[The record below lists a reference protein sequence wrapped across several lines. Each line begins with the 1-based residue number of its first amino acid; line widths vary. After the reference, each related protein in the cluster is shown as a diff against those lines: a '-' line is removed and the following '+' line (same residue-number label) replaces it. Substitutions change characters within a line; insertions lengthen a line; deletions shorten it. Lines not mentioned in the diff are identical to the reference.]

1 MKTKTIKT
9 LTVTGLVAASLAL
22 PAFAQDFNARPEDV
36 NKQEKNYSPGVGQ
49 NFPLRVFWGDT
60 HLHTSYSTDAGMFGT
75 TLGPE
80 EAYRFARGEE
90 VVSNNGLKAKLRR
103 PLDFLVVADHAEVL
117 GLAPPR
123 WRPGRGNT
131 RARPGRRTPARAGG
145 KAEQAGTQLLAGR
158 RPELPP
164 ARVLGRHAPAH
175 GLFLRRRHARHH
187 ARAGGCLPFRA
198 RRGGHLHHR

>member
-117 GLAPPR
+117 GLAPLH
-123 WRPGRGNT
+123 PGGQP
-131 RARPGRRTPARAGG
+131 AAPG
-145 KAEQAGTQLLAGR
+145 QDAGR
-158 RPELPP
+158 NED
-164 ARVLGRHAPAH
+164 AAPGTRLHLAD
-175 GLFLRRRHARHH
+175 LVY
-187 ARAGGCLPFRA
+187 AGQVK
-198 RRGGHLHHR
+198 